1 MIGPAVNQAARI
13 EAMSKILNRP
23 VLISSAFADS
33 FQGALTS
40 LGRHALRGIAT
51 PQELFTL

>member
-1 MIGPAVNQAARI
+1 
-13 EAMSKILNRP
+13 MSKLLDRP
-23 VLISSAFADS
+23 LLISSAFAES

-40 LGRHALRGIAT
+40 LGRHELRGSAT